1 MQNTA
6 LELRRL
12 LQTRLDHPE
21 QIQAIDRQIH
31 AIFDQDCAILVLDL
45 SGFSRLTV
53 RYGIIHFLAMI
64 HRMTAIASPIIEQHQ
79 GRVVKQE
86 ADNLFA
92 TFAHVDDAVTA
103 AVEIFQAFAIVNVD
117 LPNDQDLYAGIGIGY
132 GTTLIVG
139 NQDLFGNE
147 MNLASKL
154 GEDLARQGEILL
166 TEAAYQNL
174 PTPDPAQWEAF
185 PLIISGLDIQA
196 YKWRDRHQSPR

>member
-6 LELRRL
+6 TELQRL
-12 LQTRLDHPE
+12 LQARLDHPD
-21 QIQAIDRQIH
+21 QILEIDRQIH
-31 AIFDQDCAILVLDL
+31 TIFDQDCAVLVLDL
-45 SGFSRLTV
+45 SGFSRLTF

-64 HRMTAIASPIIEQHQ
+64 HRMTAIASPIIQQHQ
-79 GRVVKQE
+79 GRVMKQE

-92 TFAHVDDAVTA
+92 TFTQVESAVA
-103 AVEIFQAFAIVNVD
+103 AATDIFRAFAIVNED

-132 GTTLIVG
+132 GTTLVVG

-166 TEAAYQNL
+166 TEAAYQQLSQPAVEAWETL
-174 PTPDPAQWEAF
+174 P
-185 PLIISGLDIQA
+185 LMVSGLAIQA
-196 YKWRDRHQSPR
+196 YKWVGK